1 MDPTPSKST
10 SLVTLAISEVPE
22 TNIAQSTSKADP
34 DNIHR
39 KTSSPNNFRTSPRLN
54 AKSNRN
60 SKSERDDSSDGKL
73 ENHENTQESNH
84 NMELKI
90 QDSIGVVDG
99 NIILS
104 QSSNNL
110 IEQLDSVSKNNI
122 LSHLNKS
129 TSVIKDTDNS
139 KTKRRRTKSWTT
151 LSASPSSDG
160 NFHSDNERTKNRL
173 KKHEK
178 QFRKFQVGSGD
189 SVLNKSKKGEIK
201 AGNNEI
207 GLNTLS
213 KQKKLLNKEIDTD
226 NKQIVEDSVTPND
239 SIKQNKSLRETPEP
253 SESIN
258 EGNEEKVLDEH
269 SESNNSNVAENLFDK
284 SPGEIKT
291 LVFIEDSDS
300 NSESNE
306 KKAQEP
312 IHEGD
317 DQCVPVV
324 YRPASHESQSQSREI
339 TSPINIQEFGTLSN
353 LQENMGVDDSCE
365 PMEVDV
371 TIPENVSVT
380 DLEKNTEQQLS
391 NKTPVKESDES
402 LRKTLQIIPNE
413 LENTANASHD
423 KSKRKSSSQFFT
435 QDLENSS
442 NENKSTLILSQI
454 NDVSNTNISASKSS
468 KVSNEMSKSISVT
481 DIAKQEVVNISVNY
495 LTSTPVQQK
504 DNVKPGL
511 QMNTSKITPRNE
523 GKKEIKASKERSE
536 MLVQLASRS
545 FESDTSDENSENE
558 VNEKSEDNYD
568 ILDSEAED
576 AGDNYESGD
585 SQDED
590 EMQYEK
596 ENEILERGE
605 TLTSEEE
612 LSTDS
617 DYEKDSFIVSSD
629 EEDNELLSGSGDD
642 LDMSGNE
649 LTMSTKSKKKYDD
662 RKKKE
667 QKKASREMY
676 ESRHK
681 LDKSGETN
689 SDILK
694 PKKSNR
700 LRVDSAL
707 LESGED
713 NSMPPK
719 KNKRMRLESTF
730 ETSDAKSDT
739 EVPTKNNE
747 SVVEAGNEEIGYK
760 KKKSKRLSESVCN
773 VSVVNEKE
781 ITISENATE
790 ETDPLLTQ
798 VKPEPKTPHKEL
810 DISTVH
816 FTCTEKIEE
825 VQVDEN
831 ASIVKPIETMDPL
844 QENSNRD
851 DDSSMSENEEI
862 AKNYDSVLNQLNT
875 ENKHKQAKTGDM
887 SLNLNKK
894 QKKSK
899 ESVIDELNLTVVKK
913 KAKDESDKPIEK
925 TIKRIFKKLSV
936 NDDNSVDSID
946 LKLLFSD
953 GSNDIERSGDSGN
966 QSGSVDSFI
975 RLKKT
980 EAKTEIRSSIGK
992 LHPITCIKQLIK
1004 FYQ

>member
-1 MDPTPSKST
+1 MDATPSKST
-10 SLVTLAISEVPE
+10 SLLTLAISEVPE
-22 TNIAQSTSKADP
+22 TNIAQSPSKADP

-39 KTSSPNNFRTSPRLN
+39 ETSSPNNLRKSPRLN

-60 SKSERDDSSDGKL
+60 SKSEKDDSSDGKL
-73 ENHENTQESNH
+73 ENHETTQESNQ
-84 NMELKI
+84 NMELEI
-90 QDSIGVVDG
+90 QGPIGVVDG

-104 QSSNNL
+104 ESSNNL
-110 IEQLDSVSKNNI
+110 IEQLDSESKSNN

-129 TSVIKDTDNS
+129 TSVIQDTDNS

-178 QFRKFQVGSGD
+178 QFSKFQVSSGD
-189 SVLNKSKKGEIK
+189 SVLNKSKTEEIN
-201 AGNNEI
+201 AGNNEV

-213 KQKKLLNKEIDTD
+213 KQKKLLNKEVDTD
-226 NKQIVEDSVTPND
+226 NKQIIEGSVTPND
-239 SIKQNKSLRETPEP
+239 SIKQNKSLRERPEP

-258 EGNEEKVLDEH
+258 EGSEEKVLNEH
-269 SESNNSNVAENLFDK
+269 SESNNSNVAAILLDK
-284 SPGEIKT
+284 SPGEIKA

-312 IHEGD
+312 TLEGD

-324 YRPASHESQSQSREI
+324 YRPASHESESLSREI
-339 TSPINIQEFGTLSN
+339 TSQVNKQEFGALNN
-353 LQENMGVDDSCE
+353 LQENIVVDDSCE

-380 DLEKNTEQQLS
+380 DSEKSTEQQLS
-391 NKTPVKESDES
+391 NNTPVKESDES
-402 LRKTLQIIPNE
+402 LRKSLQIIPNE
-413 LENTANASHD
+413 LENTANTSHD
-423 KSKRKSSSQFFT
+423 KSKQKSSSQFIT

-454 NDVSNTNISASKSS
+454 KDVSNTNVSASKSP

-481 DIAKQEVVNISVNY
+481 DIAKQEVVNINLSVNY
-495 LTSTPVQQK
+495 LTSTPVQKK

-511 QMNTSKITPRNE
+511 QMNTSIITPSNE
-523 GKKEIKASKERSE
+523 GKKEIKATKERSE
-536 MLVQLASRS
+536 ILVRIASRS
-545 FESDTSDENSENE
+545 SESDTSDENSENE
-558 VNEKSEDNYD
+558 VNEKSEDNCD

-629 EEDNELLSGSGDD
+629 EEDNDLLSGSGDD

-649 LTMSTKSKKKYDD
+649 LTMSTKSKKKYDE

-681 LDKSGETN
+681 LDESRETN

-700 LRVDSAL
+700 LRLDSAL
-707 LESGED
+707 LETGED
-713 NSMPPK
+713 NNMPPK

-747 SVVEAGNEEIGYK
+747 SVVEASNEEIGYK
-760 KKKSKRLSESVCN
+760 KKKSKRLSESVCD

-781 ITISENATE
+781 ITISKNATE
-790 ETDPLLTQ
+790 ETDPLLMQ

-844 QENSNRD
+844 QGMTALENSDRN
-851 DDSSMSENEEI
+851 DDSSISENEEI
-862 AKNYDSVLNQLNT
+862 AKNYDSVLNQLNK
-875 ENKHKQAKTGDM
+875 ENKHKQAKTGNM

-899 ESVIDELNLTVVKK
+899 ESVIDNLNLTVGKK
-913 KAKDESDKPIEK
+913 KAKDESDKPIKK

-966 QSGSVDSFI
+966 QTGSVDSFI
-975 RLKKT
+975 PLKRT
-980 EAKTEIRSSIGK
+980 EAKTEVRSSIGK
-992 LHPITCIKQLIK
+992 LRPITCIK
-1004 FYQ
+1004 